1 MDNIKIA
8 LLQLTHNAEIEISKL
23 KLPFEFSKIGL
34 PTNPFRKFS
43 GDISHYVYNYF
54 KNEDY
59 EVEVVNSLE
68 AIIQYINM
76 YGQKIKISILFYEP
90 CWRLEY
96 IYRIFYG
103 DIKNW
108 VSYYCNFEEVVEMEK
123 AFENIVFVTK
133 YIQHEVDDKFNT
145 WLKEN
150 GKIM

>member
-1 MDNIKIA
+1 MDNIKEV
-8 LLQLTHNAEIEISKL
+8 LLQLTHNAEVEINKL

-34 PTNPFRKFS
+34 PINPFKKFS
-43 GDISHYVYNYF
+43 GDISQYVYNYF
-54 KNEDY
+54 KSEDY

-68 AIIQYINM
+68 AIIQYVNI

-108 VSYYCNFEEVVEMEK
+108 VSYYCNFEEIVEMEK

-133 YIQHEVDDKFNT
+133 YIQHQVDDKFNT

-150 GKIM
+150 GKVL

>member
-1 MDNIKIA
+1 MYII
-8 LLQLTHNAEIEISKL
+8 I
-23 KLPFEFSKIGL
+23 
-34 PTNPFRKFS
+34 
-43 GDISHYVYNYF
+43 F

-59 EVEVVNSLE
+59 EVEAVNSLE